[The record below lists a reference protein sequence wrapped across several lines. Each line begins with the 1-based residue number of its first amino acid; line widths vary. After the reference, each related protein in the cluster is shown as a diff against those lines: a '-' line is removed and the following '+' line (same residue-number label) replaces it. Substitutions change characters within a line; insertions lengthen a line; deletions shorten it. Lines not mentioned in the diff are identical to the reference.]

1 MRKLILGGAPALGL
15 VMLAGVAAAQ
25 SGPTTGSGV
34 TATQGTAPAAANPG
48 PVVNPDAMPGN
59 QAATGTTTPAAPNAT
74 PATPNDTSAGA
85 ASTMNAAT
93 GNTGASTTAGNAN
106 PAPPAT
112 GAASGTMSDNYK
124 SYSAAGKDFPG
135 SVAGGY
141 SAKDLMGKNIVGP
154 DGKQIAEVAD
164 LVIDPDNSI
173 KRVIVDV
180 GGFLGIGAKPVAI
193 DIDQLQKPADGKGDL
208 RINMTKDQLN
218 ALPHYTRDDK
228 GNYVPQSDNAK
239 GGSG

>member
-1 MRKLILGGAPALGL
+1 MRKLILGGAPMLGL
-15 VMLAGVAAAQ
+15 VMLAGAAAAQ
-25 SGPTTGSGV
+25 SDPATGPGA
-34 TATQGTAPAAANPG
+34 TATQGAAPAAANPG

-93 GNTGASTTAGNAN
+93 GNAGAGTSAGTAGATAGNAN

-112 GAASGTMSDNYK
+112 GAASGSMSDNYK
-124 SYSAAGKDFPG
+124 SYSAVGKDFQG
-135 SVAGGY
+135 SIAGGY

-154 DGKQIAEVAD
+154 DGKEIAEVAD

-193 DIDQLQKPADGKGDL
+193 DIDQLQKPADGRGDL
-208 RINMTKDQLN
+208 RTSLTKDQLA
-218 ALPHYTRDDK
+218 ALPRYDK
-228 GNYVPQSDNAK
+228 GGK
-239 GGSG
+239 GGNG

>member
-1 MRKLILGGAPALGL
+1 MRKLILGGAPMLGL
-15 VMLAGVAAAQ
+15 VMLAGAAAAQ
-25 SGPTTGSGV
+25 SDPATGPGA
-34 TATQGTAPAAANPG
+34 TATQGAAPAAANPG
-48 PVVNPDAMPGN
+48 PVVNPDAVPGN
-59 QAATGTTTPAAPNAT
+59 RAGGATA

-93 GNTGASTTAGNAN
+93 GNAGAGTSAGTAGATAGNAN

-112 GAASGTMSDNYK
+112 GAASGSMSDNYK
-124 SYSAAGKDFPG
+124 SYSAVGKDFQG
-135 SVAGGY
+135 SIAGGY

-154 DGKQIAEVAD
+154 DGKEIAEVAD

-218 ALPHYTRDDK
+218 ALPRYTRDDK

-239 GGSG
+239 GGNG